1 MNFKINF
8 AYLFL
13 FLSVLFWAGNFIVG
27 KYASY
32 YQIPPWSGNF
42 YRWFFAWLI
51 LLPFTFTEIISK
63 KNYILENYK
72 FYILLGITSVTIFNS
87 IVYYSLNFTQVI
99 SGVLMI
105 STIPVMIM
113 FISSILKIERT
124 NIFQILGV
132 ICSFIGVIL
141 IITKA
146 NFDLLVNLD
155 FNKGDLTMVIAMLS
169 WATYSALLKKRKHE
183 LSQLSLLEVIITFG
197 LIFLIPI
204 YITEYSLGFEI
215 TLNKPFILV
224 LIYVVLFPGL
234 AAFICWIKGISLIG
248 PNRSGVFLHL
258 MPILSALMAMII
270 FKEKFMLYHL
280 LGAFFILS
288 GIILSNRKSTNAL
301 SSYFRRLSKYI
312 TAVCRFKKTILKV

>member
-8 AYLFL
+8 AYFFL
-13 FLSVLFWAGNFIVG
+13 FLAVLFWAGNFIVG

-32 YQIPPWSGNF
+32 YQIPPFSLNF

-51 LLPFTFTEIISK
+51 LLPFTFKEIISK

-113 FISSILKIERT
+113 FISSILKIEKT
-124 NIFQILGV
+124 NIFQIFGV
-132 ICSFIGVIL
+132 ICSFVGVVL

-146 NFDLLVNLD
+146 NFELLVNLD
-155 FNKGDLTMVIAMLS
+155 FNRGDLTMVIAMLS

-204 YITEYSLGFEI
+204 YITEYNLGFKI
-215 TLNKPFILV
+215 NLNKPFILV

-234 AAFICWIKGISLIG
+234 ASFICWIKGISLIG

-258 MPILSALMAMII
+258 MPILSALMAIII

-280 LGAFFILS
+280 LGAIFILS
-288 GIILSNRKSTNAL
+288 GIILSNRKLTNA
-301 SSYFRRLSKYI
+301 
-312 TAVCRFKKTILKV
+312 